1 MMELTRR
8 CNGCAQ
14 TGSTT
19 LSARSCERNHSTGAP
34 VANGNPVV
42 SPVMAF
48 RIPPRTKTLRRSLCS
63 WPCHCCRPPLAT
75 RSRTAM
81 RLDGHLHIWSG
92 DEDAFPYNRERG
104 GSPNFN
110 IPPVRARPSRW
121 SRRLTVTSA
130 VLMCCCWRWQGPAG
144 LCGTAEELLRGQADV
159 QVSGAM
165 IVQPLHHGYDH
176 SVHPPPPQPPH
187 PVEQH
192 LYTLRIFHPAAR
204 RLCYGRDETVPG
216 GVQGLVR
223 DRPPSWPREG
233 RGGAGAA
240 ARELTAP
247 SFRRLFTP
255 AWLDEQRIVC
265 RATGGPAFA

>member
-1 MMELTRR
+1 MRTPFHI
-8 CNGCAQ
+8 
-14 TGSTT
+14 TG
-19 LSARSCERNHSTGAP
+19 
-34 VANGNPVV
+34 
-42 SPVMAF
+42 
-48 RIPPRTKTLRRSLCS
+48 
-63 WPCHCCRPPLAT
+63 
-75 RSRTAM
+75 
-81 RLDGHLHIWSG
+81 
-92 DEDAFPYNRERG
+92 RG
-104 GSPNFN
+104 
-110 IPPVRARPSRW
+110 VARPASIFPLCAPARPW
-121 SRRLTVTSA
+121 SRRMTVTWS

-176 SVHPPPPQPPH
+176 SVHPPPPH
-187 PVEQH
+187 TVEQH

-255 AWLDEQRIVC
+255 AWLDEQHIAC
-265 RATGGPAFA
+265 RVTGGPAFA